1 MFVQS
6 SAVILLLSAAVMAA
20 VGVLLHV
27 GHPLAE
33 RLLPPAP
40 LAILMAATFLN
51 HVLSAQATYLRAFK
65 REPFVM
71 IYLPIG
77 AITAIGSVAVAPRFG
92 ATGMVSVL
100 ALAMAIV
107 GIAIGT
113 PVFAARRR
121 EWRAEVLHGRRA
133 AEGTR

>member
-1 MFVQS
+1 V
-6 SAVILLLSAAVMAA
+6 ALTLCAAVMGG
-20 VGVLLHV
+20 VGVLRHV

-33 RLLPPAP
+33 RLLPPLP
-40 LAILMAATFLN
+40 LSILMIATLLN
-51 HVLSAQATYLRAFK
+51 HGLSAEATYLRAFK

-77 AITAIGSVAVAPRFG
+77 VITAIGSLAVAPRFG

-100 ALAMAIV
+100 AIAMAIIGV
-107 GIAIGT
+107 GVGT

-121 EWRAEVLHGRRA
+121 EWRAEVVNGCGTAEEGR
-133 AEGTR
+133 

>member
-1 MFVQS
+1 M
-6 SAVILLLSAAVMAA
+6 LNHWLSA
-20 VGVLLHV
+20 
-27 GHPLAE
+27 E
-33 RLLPPAP
+33 
-40 LAILMAATFLN
+40 
-51 HVLSAQATYLRAFK
+51 ATYLRAFK

-77 AITAIGSVAVAPRFG
+77 VITAIGSLIVAPRFG

-107 GIAIGT
+107 GVGIGT

-121 EWRAEVLHGRRA
+121 EWRAEVVNGLGA
-133 AEGTR
+133 AEGAR